1 MTEVNQELTPA
12 QGHRYAAD
20 FVRRKIRKGEYH
32 PGDNLPSMETL
43 ATELGLHRNTVDI
56 GMKLLKKEKVV
67 YSRFGGGTMVCDNLP
82 ASLKALALLLPD
94 TESEHWQRVSKEI
107 ALILKCSGWEL
118 DVHSHCGSSWTFRKL
133 VRKLASGRYAGALIA
148 ASHDLVN
155 GSAPLAALA
164 KDGFPMTFIGHG
176 LDETDCWIVDDG
188 DFAGGYHGTKHLL
201 ECRFKRI
208 GLIGC
213 KLYNGEDFVQGCR
226 QALYERNGDPVASC
240 YADDEKHALRF
251 LKSWLESDDLRL
263 DAVFFHRVEHAQP
276 AFGYLQSKRIQIGG
290 SMGFITFDDTLFHR
304 LTIPS
309 PTAIRRY
316 PKKLGKRI
324 AQIFLEQLGLP
335 VEQRNFARN
344 IEAQVGLD
352 IGRSTGDRRT
362 RKVFYA
368 ENPYGGRREPGRFPY

>member
-1 MTEVNQELTPA
+1 MNETQKSNQKN
-12 QGHRYAAD
+12 GCRYAAD
-20 FVRRKIRKGEYH
+20 FIRRKIRMGEYL
-32 PGDNLPSMETL
+32 PGQKLPSMEDL
-43 ATELGLHRNTVDI
+43 AKNLGLHHNTMDAGV
-56 GMKLLKKEKVV
+56 KLLKKEKVV

-82 ASLKALALLLPD
+82 ASLKTLALLLPD

-107 ALILKCSGWEL
+107 ALILQCSGWEL
-118 DVHSHCGSSWTFRKL
+118 DVHSHCGSAWTFRKL

-155 GSAPLAALA
+155 GSAPLAALV
-164 KDGFPMTFIGHG
+164 KDGFPVTFIGRG
-176 LDETDCWIVDDG
+176 LDGVDCWTVDDG
-188 DFAGGYHGTKHLL
+188 DGAGGYHGTKHLL

-213 KLYNGEDFVQGCR
+213 KLYNGEDFIQGCR
-226 QALYERNGDPVASC
+226 QALYERKGDPMASG
-240 YADDEKHALRF
+240 YADDEKHALRL

-263 DAVFFHRVEHAQP
+263 DAVFIHRVEHAQI
-276 AFGYLQSKRIQIGG
+276 AFEYMQSKRIQIGG

-316 PKKLGKRI
+316 PERLGKRI
-324 AQIFLEQLGLP
+324 AKVFLEQLSLP
-335 VEQRNFARN
+335 FEQRNFVRS
-344 IEAQVGLD
+344 IEAQLGLD
-352 IGRSTGDRRT
+352 IGRSTGDRRI

-368 ENPYGGRREPGRFPY
+368 ENPYGGIR